1 MLISILSFLHNTTTL
16 LFGVYISAAFLGI
29 RMNRKNILTLLS
41 FSLVTGVIY
50 ILSYVFLGFSGT
62 EKVYPLI
69 IHLPLVLFLTFYYKY
84 KFSLSVLSVLT
95 AYLCCEISNW
105 MGIAAM
111 NIRHSEIVYYS
122 VRIVVTV
129 TVFILLIRYI
139 SDATARLLEKPTKAI
154 FILGMMPFVYYVFD
168 YVVSVYTELLYSG
181 HEAVTEFLAFILC
194 IFYIIFI
201 FLYFKQ
207 YEERIEAEQRNRLMK
222 IQQTYSKKEI
232 EAIRRSERSIAIL
245 RHDMRHFLT
254 NLSVLIDNGEAEKAQ
269 EYINGIINSADKT
282 VNKRYCANDTVNMI
296 LSSYEDIISE
306 NKIDFRYTLR
316 LPEKLP
322 FSDVDITSVL
332 SNAMENAIHAVLPL
346 GEAERIIELSIIE
359 KNEKILMSLSN
370 TYAVKPR
377 MSDGFPVTDDKN
389 HGFGTQSIRYAIENV
404 NGNCQFSVTDD
415 RFILQIVL

>member
-1 MLISILSFLHNTTTL
+1 MLVTILSFLHNATTL

-29 RMNRKNILTLLS
+29 RMNRKNIVTLLI
-41 FSLVTGVIY
+41 FSLASGVIHV
-50 ILSYVFLGFSGT
+50 LSYTFLGISGT
-62 EKVYPLI
+62 EKIYPFI
-69 IHLPLVLFLTFYYKY
+69 VHLPLVLFLTLYYKC

-111 NIRHSEIVYYS
+111 NIRDSEIVYYS
-122 VRIVVTV
+122 VRIAVTV
-129 TVFILLIRYI
+129 TVFILLIRYV

-154 FILGMMPFVYYVFD
+154 FILGMMPFVYYLFD
-168 YVVSVYTELLYSG
+168 YITCVYTELLYSG
-181 HEAVTEFLAFILC
+181 HAVVTEFLAFILC
-194 IFYIIFI
+194 IFYILFL
-201 FLYFKQ
+201 FLYFRQ
-207 YEERIEAEQRNRLMK
+207 YEEKIEAEQRNRLMRM
-222 IQQTYSKKEI
+222 QQTSSKKEI

-245 RHDMRHFLT
+245 RHDMRHFLAS
-254 NLSVLIDNGEAEKAQ
+254 LSVLIENGETEKAQ
-269 EYINGIINSADKT
+269 EYISGIINSTEKT
-282 VNKRYCANDTVNMI
+282 VSKRYCTNDTINMI

-306 NKIDFRYTLR
+306 NRIDFRYTLR
-316 LPEKLP
+316 LPKELP

-346 GEAERIIELSIIE
+346 REEERIIELSIIE

-389 HGFGTQSIRYAIENV
+389 HGFGTQSIRYAIENM
-404 NGNCQFSVTDD
+404 NGNCQFSVTDS
-415 RFILQIVL
+415 RFVLQIVL